1 MMTIIVI
8 SICVILLLAVVV
20 ISAKPIGMGI
30 EARRNYKDDLNIDN
44 IDNDNEIDKENDQK
58 KNISDEIIKLNE
70 LRNSGLLSN
79 EEFEKAKKKL
89 FS

>member
-1 MMTIIVI
+1 MTIIVI

-58 KNISDEIIKLNE
+58 KNISEEIIKLNE

-89 FS
+89 FG

>member
-58 KNISDEIIKLNE
+58 KKIYEEIVDY
-70 LRNSGLLSN
+70 
-79 EEFEKAKKKL
+79 
-89 FS
+89 

>member
-8 SICVILLLAVVV
+8 SICVIMLLAVVV

>member
-1 MMTIIVI
+1 MTIIVI

>member
-89 FS
+89 FG